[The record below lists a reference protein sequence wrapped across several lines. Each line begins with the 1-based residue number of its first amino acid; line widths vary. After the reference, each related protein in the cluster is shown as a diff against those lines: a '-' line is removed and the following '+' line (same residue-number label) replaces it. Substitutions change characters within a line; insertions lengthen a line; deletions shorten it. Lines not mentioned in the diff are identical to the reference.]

1 MEWVL
6 AGLSGVLLLAVLG
19 YLGYEGL
26 AHPGGPPQVV
36 VRAGE
41 PRPVAGGFLVEF
53 TARND
58 GRTTAANVQVIGEL
72 GTPPDGVVERSEAVL
87 DYVPKGSSRK
97 GWLSFRRD
105 PARHGLTV
113 MIGGQ
118 TEP

>member
-6 AGLSGVLLLAVLG
+6 AGLSGVLLLAVVG

-26 AHPGGPPQVV
+26 AHPDGPPQVV

-41 PRPVAGGFLVEF
+41 PRPAAGGFLVEF

-72 GTPPDGVVERSEAVL
+72 GTPPDGIVERSEAVL

-113 MIGGQ
+113 MVGGQ
-118 TEP
+118 TQP